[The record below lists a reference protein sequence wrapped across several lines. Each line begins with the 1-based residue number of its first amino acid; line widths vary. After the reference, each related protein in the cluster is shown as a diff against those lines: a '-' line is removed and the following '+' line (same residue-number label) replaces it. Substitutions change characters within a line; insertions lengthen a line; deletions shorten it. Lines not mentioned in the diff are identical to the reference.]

1 MNPKYR
7 LIKKRAFESLE
18 KFEQR
23 LNEECV
29 GGWKAISI
37 SDTNGSITVLLEREV
52 KK

>member
-1 MNPKYR
+1 MNPRYR
-7 LIKKRAFESLE
+7 LIKKGAFESLK

-29 GGWKAISI
+29 SGWKAISI
-37 SDTNGSITVLLEREV
+37 SDANSSITVLLEREV

>member
-7 LIKKRAFESLE
+7 LIKKGAFESLK

-23 LNEECV
+23 LNEECA

-37 SDTNGSITVLLEREV
+37 SDANSSITVLLEREV